1 MDRKTTSAAGLASSR
16 RTRLCREAAF
26 GAAAVAVTL
35 GLAAWV
41 TDFDLAAWIN
51 PASANVG
58 STSSFD
64 ERFGPGSVRRSLAI
78 NYPRRP
84 AARSERSDFDAEFG
98 HIESMLGRQSPEE
111 QNAQPAQPA
120 PTVEAAI
127 PLPRARPV
135 LANLQSV
142 RNDPAPVSSDSRTMF
157 EKLAD
162 LVPMRFSLA
171 SLTPGDGLLGERK
184 DLTALGYD
192 GQTAVYDISAQ
203 AVYLPNG
210 TKLEAHSG
218 LGGLMDNPAH
228 VDQRMVGAT
237 PPNVYDLKPR
247 EKLFHGVPALRMT
260 PVGENEMHGRTGL
273 LVHSYMLGPNGD
285 SNGCVSIKEYD
296 KFLQAY
302 RYGQVKRLVV
312 VPSLNEGLTASRRS
326 TSPS

>member
-1 MDRKTTSAAGLASSR
+1 MGRKTTSAAGLATSR
-16 RTRLCREAAF
+16 GIRLLRDAAF
-26 GAAAVAVTL
+26 GGSALFMAL
-35 GLAAWV
+35 GLAVWV
-41 TDFDLAAWIN
+41 TDFDLAGWTN

-58 STSSFD
+58 STTSFD
-64 ERFGPGSVRRSLAI
+64 ERFGPGSVRRSLSF
-78 NYPRRP
+78 NYRWRP
-84 AARSERSDFDAEFG
+84 APRSNFDAEFG
-98 HIESMLGRQSPEE
+98 HIESQLGRQAPEE
-111 QNAQPAQPA
+111 QNAEPAQPA

-135 LANLQSV
+135 LANLQPTGS
-142 RNDPAPVSSDSRTMF
+142 DPATVSSDNRTMF

-162 LVPMRFSLA
+162 LVPMRFTLA
-171 SLTPGDGLLGERK
+171 SLTPGDGLFSERK

-203 AVYLPNG
+203 VVYLPNG

-218 LGGLMDNPAH
+218 LGSLMDNPAH
-228 VDQRMVGAT
+228 INQRMVGAT

-247 EKLFHGVPALRMT
+247 EKLFHGVAALRMT

-296 KFLQAY
+296 RFLTAY
-302 RYGQVKRLVV
+302 TNGEVKRLVV
-312 VPSLNEGLTASRRS
+312 VPSLREGLTASRRS
-326 TSPS
+326 PSPS

>member
-1 MDRKTTSAAGLASSR
+1 MDRKTTSAAGPDSSR
-16 RTRLCREAAF
+16 GPRLLREAAF
-26 GAAAVAVTL
+26 GTAALVMAL
-35 GLAAWV
+35 GLAVWA
-41 TDFDLAAWIN
+41 TDFDLADWIN

-64 ERFGPGSVRRSLAI
+64 ERFGPGAVRRSLAI
-78 NYPRRP
+78 NYPWRP
-84 AARSERSDFDAEFG
+84 VHHPVRSNFDAEFG
-98 HIESMLGRQSPEE
+98 RIEALLGGRSGEE
-111 QNAQPAQPA
+111 QNAEPPP
-120 PTVEAAI
+120 PTSTAAAAV

-135 LANLQSV
+135 LANLQSMKS
-142 RNDPAPVSSDSRTMF
+142 DPAPVSADGRSMF

-162 LVPMRFSLA
+162 LMPMRFSLA
-171 SLTPGDGLLGERK
+171 SLTPADGLLGERK

-192 GQTAVYDISAQ
+192 GQTAVYDISAR

-247 EKLFHGVPALRMT
+247 EKLFHGVAALRMT
-260 PVGENEMHGRTGL
+260 PVGENEMHGRNGL

-285 SNGCVSIKEYD
+285 SNGCVSVKEYD
-296 KFLQAY
+296 RFLAAY
-302 RYGQVKRLVV
+302 TNGEVKRLVV
-312 VPSLNEGLTASRRS
+312 VPSLREGLTASRRS
-326 TSPS
+326 PSPS

>member
-1 MDRKTTSAAGLASSR
+1 MDRKTTSAARLASSR

-26 GAAAVAVTL
+26 GVTAFAMAL

-41 TDFDLAAWIN
+41 IDFDWAGWIN

-78 NYPRRP
+78 NYPWRP
-84 AARSERSDFDAEFG
+84 AARSNFDAEFG
-98 HIESMLGRQSPEE
+98 HIESQLGGQSREE
-111 QNAQPAQPA
+111 QNVQPEPPA

-135 LANLQSV
+135 LANLQSM
-142 RNDPAPVSSDSRTMF
+142 RNDPAPVSSDNRTMF

-210 TKLEAHSG
+210 SKLEAHSG

-228 VDQRMVGAT
+228 VDQRMELGRLL
-237 PPNVYDLKPR
+237 D
-247 EKLFHGVPALRMT
+247 ALQ
-260 PVGENEMHGRTGL
+260 GL
-273 LVHSYMLGPNGD
+273 D
-285 SNGCVSIKEYD
+285 
-296 KFLQAY
+296 F
-302 RYGQVKRLVV
+302 R
-312 VPSLNEGLTASRRS
+312 
-326 TSPS
+326 